1 MDKLNAKVF
10 ILRWASRGM
19 QVTFLLQHRV
29 VDIFPYTSFSAKAK
43 IIEIEIE
50 MFINCNLQAELA
62 SKKSWGIW
70 GYLFLRCQLV
80 AVWSKMKVVRVL
92 APGFPGCSWTSVIF
106 SQRIWQ
112 WYDEIGRIVKS
123 CDVKSSE
130 MSKFCMWTKIIKGEV
145 DTGTG
150 TQDLFHK
157 AIFDDLFSQC
167 SRSPQHLR
175 RPRTATIAPTC
186 GRGPTVMSVDIG

>member
-1 MDKLNAKVF
+1 MSNQAQGCRL
-10 ILRWASRGM
+10 
-19 QVTFLLQHRV
+19 
-29 VDIFPYTSFSAKAK
+29 FPYTSFSAKAK

-62 SKKSWGIW
+62 SNNRGESGVTYFWGANSSRSGRRWKWWESWV
-70 GYLFLRCQLV
+70 Q
-80 AVWSKMKVVRVL
+80 
-92 APGFPGCSWTSVIF
+92 GFQDAAEQVVIF

-112 WYDEIGRIVKS
+112 WYEIGRIVKS